1 MKLMSRRLPLIGNA
15 VTFNTTRTGEIPG
28 LGLRDTATTT
38 IVALVFTNLCKEK
51 QNEEKRSLQDEIE
64 ALADK
69 SSISMNGSREF
80 TINSTR
86 DICALQEKISK

>member
-1 MKLMSRRLPLIGNA
+1 MSRSLPLIGNA
-15 VTFNTTRTGEIPG
+15 VTFNTKRSLRIPG
-28 LGLRDTATTT
+28 LGLGDTTT
-38 IVALVFTNLCKEK
+38 IVALVFTNLCKGK
-51 QNEEKRSLQDEIE
+51 PNEEKQPLQDEIE